1 MGFRQDLEQDH
12 VSSLSLRDAI
22 IVRAETTIAEAVGLM
37 REKSLGCA
45 VIVDPSGTASGIFTE
60 QSLLAALAQHGS
72 LADQTVGDYS
82 DPHFLSLP
90 SSAPISRVWDAIE
103 QDGLRFIC
111 VTDDGGKLIG
121 VTGQRGIFEY
131 LAECFPQQVLVQR
144 LGSTPW
150 MEQREGA

>member
-1 MGFRQDLEQDH
+1 MGFREDLEQDQ

-22 IVRAETTIAEAVGLM
+22 IVRSETTIGEAVGLM

-60 QSLLAALAQHGS
+60 QSLLAALTQHES
-72 LADQTVGDYS
+72 LHEQTVGNFS
-82 DPHFLSLP
+82 DPGFLSLP
-90 SSAPISRVWDAIE
+90 SSAPIARVWDAIE

-111 VTDDGGKLIG
+111 VTDDGGQLIG

-131 LAECFPQQVLVQR
+131 LADCFPQQVLVQR
-144 LGSTPW
+144 LGSKPW